1 MKAKNKMYFMKTLSA
16 VLAASMAASVF
27 TAVPV
32 FAETGSA
39 TYTYDG
45 YKVDYTVTNEWF
57 GNQNVNVTL
66 TNTSSES
73 ILNWALGYDATGEIS
88 GIWNGYVY
96 CKSDENYIIKN
107 SGYNYEIEP
116 YQSVNF
122 GYTLSGNELEAP
134 ENFELCSKRVD
145 KTEGYDVKL
154 NVTGDWGDGFQ
165 AELIVTNTSDAPL
178 EAWKVDF
185 DSNFEIGNL
194 WNGKIIESNDDGYSI
209 ASCMWTNPIAS
220 GESTSI
226 GFTASKETS
235 ETPAVSNIK
244 LSEVIIDRSGSVPSD
259 DPVEPGEDELN
270 ITADAQYIENDGTA
284 VISWNTNVNN
294 GTFEVM
300 YSEDNVEYTQIASV
314 SDAKTYTYALG
325 DIYGTVY
332 FKVRQTTEGGQVA
345 ESSALSVD
353 IPVPVVPEKPVVTL
367 SAEYDKETGYV
378 NVLWETTVE
387 GGNFDI
393 YVSVDSGEFEKK
405 ASVSDTISYSFPSE
419 VSGSYDIKVVQTT
432 AAGMTG
438 ESSVVNVVCTIP
450 DPADDIDWEDE
461 TDSDEDGISDVYETY
476 IYFTDPH
483 NPDTDS
489 DGLPDGYEVFT
500 LDTDPLSSDT
510 DVNGVSDGDEDIDG
524 DGLNNLREFELGT
537 DPRDV
542 DSDDDGLSDA
552 DEINIYG
559 TDPLKYDT
567 DDDNVSDG
575 DEITLG
581 LDPNSAATD
590 GIPDNERTFEQFI
603 PADDWLFYNINV
615 DSSPVEVSIEL
626 DAAGVAIN
634 NIEATFSG
642 YSYSMHND
650 AIVGVAPEF
659 SYNENLKINDVKIN
673 FDLDNSIVNDYNSMY
688 NDVSD
693 EFVGIKRFNVFRY
706 FEDTNMLL
714 PIETFHDVPN
724 NRVYAHYNEMGTYC
738 LIDMTKWLDS
748 LGYMHNSDQSAMTFA
763 MERTAEATESNE
775 IDIIFILHSIP
786 SQAQFIKEELT
797 KFISAAYMHSN
808 DVRMYFIANQGDVY
822 LVNGKQYAETPA
834 ECENILNRFRGY
846 VTSPTINAGFE
857 AANKIEFRNGSQRH
871 MFMIDACA
879 EPQCIDTNANLNII
893 LKKDV
898 NFGIVFDP
906 ANGNAKNYK
915 SLANNNTFDAIVT
928 FSDFMLNQINFTD
941 YPKNKEYI
949 ITANGL
955 VPMPENFGDISIAS
969 EQDYDNDGLSDVTE
983 INFDVTGEDGNT
995 LITVNSDG
1003 SVTLPIFSECIAR
1016 EDICVIN
1023 SLNRFYTGTEH
1034 LIPDFLNKVKIV
1046 PLRSDPTSKDGDGDG
1061 IPDITEMK
1069 KAYKDGKIDT
1079 TVKTATNP
1087 LVANTIVNILEY
1099 DGVKFNTKIEN
1110 VENINEETGDVEIKP
1125 QFTLAKEHE
1134 NHINSPEE
1142 GIEFAYGFLG
1152 NDTDAFYLEAFAYR
1166 DDTDK
1171 VVNELMVN
1179 INVGFSKKDFMLA
1192 DGSSGK
1198 VSSDEMLE
1206 AVIEKWGGLYKGSD
1220 YDFYNLT
1227 NLQVKININKVTNST
1242 GVEKQ
1247 RIIRYMYTA
1256 NDSEGKAAKVK
1267 TEELN
1272 FEKNYSGKKVTVD
1285 FYDYDKG
1292 KKSES
1297 YTGRSKTDAFEK
1309 KDGTLKVEPHVKL
1322 YAIKKGSEGD
1332 EKKQSAID
1340 IKSTCA
1346 HEFGHVLG
1354 LGDSYGPYNP
1364 MNYFVEPVSR
1374 HKYIKYDGKSDIDYI
1389 DKLED
1394 AANVDYEIY
1403 FNNGVFSK
1411 RPTDGETDG
1420 SSKLHFE
1427 PDRLTDSLK
1436 GEMMQKN
1443 GLVNTNDI
1451 EMMIFAKSTNEEQ
1464 FFVPIGRT
1472 CTYGATNDTYI
1483 TNATFPLSKAI
1494 RQKSFYIFTRS
1505 IKIDDSQFDYGRIYW
1520 YDGKTYKA
1528 VEVVEKTETEL
1539 EKQKNEIMLAW
1550 GDDFDDV
1557 YYNHVIELCKDAN
1570 GNKYF
1575 YRYYGNNYCIEK

>member
-1 MKAKNKMYFMKTLSA
+1 MKYSQKMRLKRLVSA

-27 TAVPV
+27 IAVPV
-32 FAETGSA
+32 YADTEST

-66 TNTSSES
+66 TNTSNES

-96 CKSDENYIIKN
+96 SKSDENYIIKN

-122 GYTLSGNELEAP
+122 GYTLSGDELEAP
-134 ENFELCSKRVD
+134 ENFQLCSKRVD

-209 ASCMWTNPIAS
+209 ASCMWTNPIAC

-259 DPVEPGEDELN
+259 NPVEPSEDELN

-300 YSEDNVEYTQIASV
+300 YSEDNIEYIQIASV

-345 ESSALSVD
+345 ESSAVSVD
-353 IPVPVVPEKPVVTL
+353 IPVPVVPEKPVVDV
-367 SAEYDKETGYV
+367 SAEYDPETGYIV
-378 NVLWETTVE
+378 VSWETSVD
-387 GGNFDI
+387 GGTFDI
-393 YVSVDSGEFEKK
+393 YVSVDGGDFSKIG
-405 ASVSDTISYSFPSE
+405 SVSDTTAFSFVPE
-419 VSGSYDIKVVQTT
+419 VSGSYDIRIVQTT
-432 AAGMTG
+432 AVGMTG

-450 DPADDIDWEDE
+450 DPAEDIDWEDE
-461 TDSDEDGISDVYETY
+461 TDSDEDGISNVYETY

-510 DVNGVSDGDEDIDG
+510 DENGVSDGDEDIDG

-567 DDDNVSDG
+567 DEDNVSDG

-615 DSSPVEVSIEL
+615 DSSPVDVSIEL

-634 NIEATFSG
+634 NIEASFSG

-748 LGYMHNSDQSAMTFA
+748 LGYMNNSNQSAMTFA
-763 MERTAEATESNE
+763 MERTAEAAESNS
-775 IDIIFILHSIP
+775 IDIVFLMY
-786 SQAQFIKEELT
+786 AQPAQTGFIKEELINT
-797 KFISAAYMHSN
+797 VNTVYDNAD
-808 DVRMYFIANQGDVY
+808 DVHMYFMINDGANVIPYMTSGRDYAQTKAEALAITNRLAFPVSNSVY
-822 LVNGKQYAETPA
+822 LYKGFKAVSELTLRDGAQKHLFLIDGVFEPKTDT
-834 ECENILNRFRGY
+834 ENVYLNR
-846 VTSPTINAGFE
+846 
-857 AANKIEFRNGSQRH
+857 
-871 MFMIDACA
+871 
-879 EPQCIDTNANLNII
+879 I
-893 LKKDV
+893 LEKNV
-898 NFGIVFDP
+898 NFGIVCDIVNSNLEYYRSIS
-906 ANGNAKNYK
+906 NGNVKNRH
-915 SLANNNTFDAIVT
+915 SI
-928 FSDFMLNQINFTD
+928 FSSFITDQISFPIDTGKD
-941 YPKNKEYI
+941 YI
-949 ITANGL
+949 ITSNGL
-955 VPMPENFGDISIAS
+955 TAIPDNFGAISVYS
-969 EQDYDNDGLSDVTE
+969 TQDYDGDGLSDVTE
-983 INFDVTGEDGNT
+983 INFNVTDKNGQKLVTINADN
-995 LITVNSDG
+995 
-1003 SVTLPIFSECIAR
+1003 SVTLPSFNECTAV
-1016 EDICVIN
+1016 EGTYVEEG
-1023 SLNRFYTGTEH
+1023 LKRFYNEADNSVLEH
-1034 LIPDFLNKVKIV
+1034 LDEIKVL
-1046 PLRSDPTSKDGDGDG
+1046 PLSSDPTAPDGDVDG
-1061 IPDITEMK
+1061 ILDKTEYDIIK
-1069 KAYKDGKIDT
+1069 KYNSKAEISVMAAKANSDGKVDSEISDC
-1079 TVKTATNP
+1079 KLN
-1087 LVANTIVNILEY
+1087 LLSSNTIVDY
-1099 DGVKFNTKIEN
+1099 GFNTKIRAESGEA
-1110 VENINEETGDVEIKP
+1110 VDSYIINGTGSIKSGY
-1125 QFTLAKEHE
+1125 TLARYYGIKE
-1134 NHINSPEE
+1134 NATDSVK
-1142 GIEFAYGFLG
+1142 YGYLG
-1152 NDTDAFYLEAFAYR
+1152 NEYNTFYLEAYCDYDNTNKKWNNHLCINANLMFNQDELKLKAGSVR
-1166 DDTDK
+1166 K
-1171 VVNELMVN
+1171 VTSDEIISKIKEEWGINIQGNEY
-1179 INVGFSKKDFMLA
+1179 DFLGM
-1192 DGSSGK
+1192 DVK
-1198 VSSDEMLE
+1198 VSVSINKIIKTDNSSELQRLIQPPHKSE
-1206 AVIEKWGGLYKGSD
+1206 YRKDDRTYTGTYAT
-1220 YDFYNLT
+1220 YNL
-1227 NLQVKININKVTNST
+1227 ID
-1242 GVEKQ
+1242 G
-1247 RIIRYMYTA
+1247 
-1256 NDSEGKAAKVK
+1256 
-1267 TEELN
+1267 
-1272 FEKNYSGKKVTVD
+1272 
-1285 FYDYDKG
+1285 KG
-1292 KKSES
+1292 KIETKSIGFTTLPQV
-1297 YTGRSKTDAFEK
+1297 YIFNDKAGGCMQDSKHTF
-1309 KDGTLKVEPHVKL
+1309 
-1322 YAIKKGSEGD
+1322 S
-1332 EKKQSAID
+1332 S
-1340 IKSTCA
+1340 CA

-1354 LGDSYGPYNP
+1354 LMDAYGDCGNEE
-1364 MNYFVEPVSR
+1364 NYYMEPVP
-1374 HKYIKYDGKSDIDYI
+1374 
-1389 DKLED
+1389 
-1394 AANVDYEIY
+1394 YETISEIS
-1403 FNNGVFSK
+1403 FVPGADVGS
-1411 RPTDGETDG
+1411 DG
-1420 SSKLHFE
+1420 S
-1427 PDRLTDSLK
+1427 
-1436 GEMMQKN
+1436 GEMMHRS
-1443 GLVNTNDI
+1443 GEVSANDI
-1451 EMMIFAKSTNEEQ
+1451 EMVIYARRDKELQ

-1472 CTYGATNDTYI
+1472 IGDDNTETRYKLSPAIRDTY
-1483 TNATFPLSKAI
+1483 
-1494 RQKSFYIFTRS
+1494 FYKCRKENFV
-1505 IKIDDSQFDYGRIYW
+1505 KNLKVKKDHIYCFN
-1520 YDGKTYKA
+1520 GTTY
-1528 VEVVEKTETEL
+1528 VEVSADNS
-1539 EKQKNEIMLAW
+1539 QKNTIMESL
-1550 GDDFDDV
+1550 GERFNED
-1557 YYNHVIELCKDAN
+1557 YYNYVLNLIKA
-1570 GNKYF
+1570 
-1575 YRYYGNNYCIEK
+1575 

>member
-1 MKAKNKMYFMKTLSA
+1 MKYSQKMRLKRTVSA

-32 FAETGSA
+32 YAETGST

-66 TNTSSES
+66 TNTSNES

-96 CKSDENYIIKN
+96 SKSDENYIIKN

-122 GYTLSGNELEAP
+122 GYTLSGNELEVP

-209 ASCMWTNPIAS
+209 ASCMWTNPIAC

-259 DPVEPGEDELN
+259 NPVEPSEDELN

-300 YSEDNVEYTQIASV
+300 YSEDNIEYIQIASV

-345 ESSALSVD
+345 ESSAVSVD
-353 IPVPVVPEKPVVTL
+353 IPVPVVPEKPVVDV
-367 SAEYDKETGYV
+367 SAEYDPETGYIV
-378 NVLWETTVE
+378 VSWETSVD
-387 GGNFDI
+387 GGTFDI
-393 YVSVDSGEFEKK
+393 YVSVDGGDFSKIG
-405 ASVSDTISYSFPSE
+405 SVSDTTAFSFVPE
-419 VSGSYDIKVVQTT
+419 VSGSYDIKIVQTT
-432 AAGMTG
+432 AVGMTG

-450 DPADDIDWEDE
+450 DPAEDIDWEDE
-461 TDSDEDGISDVYETY
+461 TDSDEDGISNVYETY

-510 DVNGVSDGDEDIDG
+510 DENGVSDGDEDIDG

-567 DDDNVSDG
+567 DEDNVSDG

-615 DSSPVEVSIEL
+615 DSSPVDVSIEL

-634 NIEATFSG
+634 NIEASFSG

-748 LGYMHNSDQSAMTFA
+748 LGYMNNSNQSAMTFA
-763 MERTAEATESNE
+763 MERTAEAAESNS
-775 IDIIFILHSIP
+775 IDIVFLMYAQP
-786 SQAQFIKEELT
+786 AQAGFIKEELINT
-797 KFISAAYMHSN
+797 VNTVYDNAD
-808 DVRMYFIANQGDVY
+808 DVHMYFMINDGANVIPYMTSGRDYAQTKAEALAITNRLNFPLSNPVY
-822 LVNGKQYAETPA
+822 LYKGFKAVSELTLRDDAQKHLFLIDGVFEPKTDT
-834 ECENILNRFRGY
+834 ENVYLNR
-846 VTSPTINAGFE
+846 
-857 AANKIEFRNGSQRH
+857 
-871 MFMIDACA
+871 
-879 EPQCIDTNANLNII
+879 I
-893 LKKDV
+893 LEKNV
-898 NFGIVFDP
+898 NFGIVCDIVNSNLEYYRSIS
-906 ANGNAKNYK
+906 NGNVKNRH
-915 SLANNNTFDAIVT
+915 SI
-928 FSDFMLNQINFTD
+928 FSSFITDQISFPIDTGKD
-941 YPKNKEYI
+941 YI
-949 ITANGL
+949 ITSNGL
-955 VPMPENFGDISIAS
+955 TAIPDNFGAISVYS
-969 EQDYDNDGLSDVTE
+969 TQDYDGDGLSDVTE
-983 INFDVTGEDGNT
+983 INFNVTDKNGQKLVTINADN
-995 LITVNSDG
+995 
-1003 SVTLPIFSECIAR
+1003 SVTLPSFNECTAV
-1016 EDICVIN
+1016 EGTYVEEG
-1023 SLNRFYTGTEH
+1023 LKRFYNEADNSVLEH
-1034 LIPDFLNKVKIV
+1034 LDEIKVL
-1046 PLRSDPTSKDGDGDG
+1046 PLSSDPTAPDGDGDG
-1061 IPDITEMK
+1061 ILDSDEYEIMFVNELNATSNDNSNKALYQNSIIDMYGFKTNITNVMK
-1069 KAYKDGKIDT
+1069 ERGKINPAYTLAFENNITASGSSDYGYLGSWNDVFFIEAFCERDSAGKVKKNDLRINCNLKFCDKELKLVASEDQIGNKIYT
-1079 TVKTATNP
+1079 DKPITSDEIIKAIEQKWSLSFKGDLYDFYGMTIDVSTVIHKCSKDYNPKQFAKYHLKDELGNGKTNP
-1087 LVANTIVNILEY
+1087 LTF
-1099 DGVKFNTKIEN
+1099 DGIKDVYVYNQRSFGYQ
-1110 VENINEETGDVEIKP
+1110 NETMIFD
-1125 QFTLAKEHE
+1125 
-1134 NHINSPEE
+1134 
-1142 GIEFAYGFLG
+1142 
-1152 NDTDAFYLEAFAYR
+1152 
-1166 DDTDK
+1166 
-1171 VVNELMVN
+1171 
-1179 INVGFSKKDFMLA
+1179 
-1192 DGSSGK
+1192 
-1198 VSSDEMLE
+1198 
-1206 AVIEKWGGLYKGSD
+1206 
-1220 YDFYNLT
+1220 
-1227 NLQVKININKVTNST
+1227 
-1242 GVEKQ
+1242 
-1247 RIIRYMYTA
+1247 
-1256 NDSEGKAAKVK
+1256 
-1267 TEELN
+1267 
-1272 FEKNYSGKKVTVD
+1272 
-1285 FYDYDKG
+1285 
-1292 KKSES
+1292 
-1297 YTGRSKTDAFEK
+1297 
-1309 KDGTLKVEPHVKL
+1309 
-1322 YAIKKGSEGD
+1322 
-1332 EKKQSAID
+1332 
-1340 IKSTCA
+1340 TCA

-1354 LGDSYGPYNP
+1354 LADIYSCETN
-1364 MNYFVEPVSR
+1364 F
-1374 HKYIKYDGKSDIDYI
+1374 YIKPVPYSAIIEMSFEPTK
-1389 DKLED
+1389 K
-1394 AANVDYEIY
+1394 
-1403 FNNGVFSK
+1403 
-1411 RPTDGETDG
+1411 PTDDG
-1420 SSKLHFE
+1420 YENVIMNIRGNVS
-1427 PDRLTDSLK
+1427 PN
-1436 GEMMQKN
+1436 EM
-1443 GLVNTNDI
+1443 
-1451 EMMIFAKSTNEEQ
+1451 EMVIYAAKEKKPQ
-1464 FFVPIGRT
+1464 FFVPSGKT
-1472 CTYGATNDTYI
+1472 KSSETNYVYSQ
-1483 TNATFPLSKAI
+1483 SKAI
-1494 RQKSFYIFTRS
+1494 RDTYFYQSSSKNEDFG
-1505 IKIDDSQFDYGRIYW
+1505 KAFLVYNPALNDYQNAYMMSM
-1520 YDGKTYKA
+1520 
-1528 VEVVEKTETEL
+1528 TEL
-1539 EKQKNEIMLAW
+1539 L
-1550 GDDFDDV
+1550 
-1557 YYNHVIELCKDAN
+1557 
-1570 GNKYF
+1570 KYITIDKATF
-1575 YRYYGNNYCIEK
+1575 ISKYTKCYGNVTKEVIDLEYSEFTLKQQKYAQALYNKLH

>member
-1 MKAKNKMYFMKTLSA
+1 MKYSQKMRLKRTVSA

-27 TAVPV
+27 IAVPV
-32 FAETGSA
+32 YAETGST

-66 TNTSSES
+66 TNTSNES

-96 CKSDENYIIKN
+96 SKSDEDYIIKN

-122 GYTLSGNELEAP
+122 GYTLFGDELEAP

-178 EAWKVDF
+178 EAWKVAF

-194 WNGKIIESNDDGYSI
+194 WNGKIIESNDDGYSV

-259 DPVEPGEDELN
+259 DPVEPSEDELN
-270 ITADAQYIENDGTA
+270 ITVDAQYIENDGTA

-300 YSEDNVEYTQIASV
+300 YSEDNIEYTQIASV

-345 ESSALSVD
+345 ESSAVSVD
-353 IPVPVVPEKPVVTL
+353 IPVPVVPEKPVVML
-367 SAEYDKETGYV
+367 SADYDEETGYV
-378 NVLWETTVE
+378 NVSWETTVE

-393 YVSVDSGEFEKK
+393 YVSVDGGEFENKD
-405 ASVSDTISYSFPSE
+405 SVSDTISYSFPPE

-461 TDSDEDGISDVYETY
+461 TDSDEDGISNVYETY

-510 DVNGVSDGDEDIDG
+510 DENGVSDGDEDIDG

-567 DDDNVSDG
+567 DEDNVSDG

-581 LDPNSAATD
+581 LDPNSASTD

-615 DSSPVEVSIEL
+615 DSSPVDVSIEL

-634 NIEATFSG
+634 NIEASFSG

-748 LGYMHNSDQSAMTFA
+748 LGYMNNSDQSAMTFA
-763 MERTAEATESNE
+763 MERTAEATESNS
-775 IDIIFILHSIP
+775 IDVVFLLYAQP
-786 SQAQFIKEELT
+786 AQAKFIKEELT
-797 KFISAAYMHSN
+797 NVVNTVYDNAN
-808 DVRMYFIANQGDVY
+808 DVHMYFMINDGSDVIPYMTSGRNYAQTKAEALAITNRLTFPVSNSVY
-822 LVNGKQYAETPA
+822 LYKGFKAVSELTLRDDAQKHLFLIDGVFEPKTDT
-834 ECENILNRFRGY
+834 ENVFLKRILDKN
-846 VTSPTINAGFE
+846 
-857 AANKIEFRNGSQRH
+857 
-871 MFMIDACA
+871 
-879 EPQCIDTNANLNII
+879 
-893 LKKDV
+893 V
-898 NFGIVFDP
+898 NFGVVCDVVNSNLAYYRSISEENVKNSHIVFSSFITD
-906 ANGNAKNYK
+906 
-915 SLANNNTFDAIVT
+915 
-928 FSDFMLNQINFTD
+928 QISFPIDTEKD
-941 YPKNKEYI
+941 YI
-949 ITANGL
+949 ITSNGL
-955 VPMPENFGDISIAS
+955 MAIPENFGKISADS
-969 EQDYDNDGLSDVTE
+969 TQDYDEDGLPDVTE
-983 INFDVTGEDGNT
+983 INFNALAANGKKLVTVNADNSVVLPSFNECTAVAGTYVEEGVKRFYDEADNSVLELLDEIKVLPLKSSPVNEDSDRDGIEDADEYKIEFTNLLNGTEKIGGKLNNIFLRPNNLIDTYNFNTSIKDLLDEDGNIYSVYSLAKEKGIT
-995 LITVNSDG
+995 SLNEEKDSLIKYGYLGTYNDNFFLEACCEFNSDG
-1003 SVTLPIFSECIAR
+1003 
-1016 EDICVIN
+1016 
-1023 SLNRFYTGTEH
+1023 
-1034 LIPDFLNKVKIV
+1034 
-1046 PLRSDPTSKDGDGDG
+1046 
-1061 IPDITEMK
+1061 
-1069 KAYKDGKIDT
+1069 
-1079 TVKTATNP
+1079 TVKSN
-1087 LVANTIVNILEY
+1087 LLRINAN
-1099 DGVKFNTKIEN
+1099 VKFENDSLKLLDSYNSQNKHYSKEFVTKEEIIDAIQKRWSKE
-1110 VENINEETGDVEIKP
+1110 INGTI
-1125 QFTLAKEHE
+1125 
-1134 NHINSPEE
+1134 
-1142 GIEFAYGFLG
+1142 
-1152 NDTDAFYLEAFAYR
+1152 
-1166 DDTDK
+1166 
-1171 VVNELMVN
+1171 
-1179 INVGFSKKDFMLA
+1179 
-1192 DGSSGK
+1192 
-1198 VSSDEMLE
+1198 
-1206 AVIEKWGGLYKGSD
+1206 
-1220 YDFYNLT
+1220 YDFYRMKVNLST
-1227 NLQVKININKVTNST
+1227 VLHEVIDSTDNMYMPVNYSKIFLCDSDGKATTGLLLDAIKNVKIYNSRNY
-1242 GVEKQ
+1242 VCQ
-1247 RIIRYMYTA
+1247 
-1256 NDSEGKAAKVK
+1256 DKAMI
-1267 TEELN
+1267 
-1272 FEKNYSGKKVTVD
+1272 FD
-1285 FYDYDKG
+1285 
-1292 KKSES
+1292 
-1297 YTGRSKTDAFEK
+1297 
-1309 KDGTLKVEPHVKL
+1309 
-1322 YAIKKGSEGD
+1322 
-1332 EKKQSAID
+1332 
-1340 IKSTCA
+1340 TCS
-1346 HEFGHVLG
+1346 HEFGHIVG
-1354 LGDSYGPYNP
+1354 LADIYGNSYNNYIQPVPYVDLSEVSFKPDAHKGDKDSNALMYMSGNLSA
-1364 MNYFVEPVSR
+1364 NEVEMTI
-1374 HKYIKYDGKSDIDYI
+1374 Y
-1389 DKLED
+1389 
-1394 AANVDYEIY
+1394 AAKE
-1403 FNNGVFSK
+1403 K
-1411 RPTDGETDG
+1411 KP
-1420 SSKLHFE
+1420 
-1427 PDRLTDSLK
+1427 
-1436 GEMMQKN
+1436 
-1443 GLVNTNDI
+1443 
-1451 EMMIFAKSTNEEQ
+1451 Q
-1464 FFVPIGRT
+1464 FFVPKGTVKTKEKEIV
-1472 CTYGATNDTYI
+1472 YNQ
-1483 TNATFPLSKAI
+1483 SSAI
-1494 RQKSFYIFTRS
+1494 KY
-1505 IKIDDSQFDYGRIYW
+1505 
-1520 YDGKTYKA
+1520 
-1528 VEVVEKTETEL
+1528 
-1539 EKQKNEIMLAW
+1539 
-1550 GDDFDDV
+1550 
-1557 YYNHVIELCKDAN
+1557 
-1570 GNKYF
+1570 KYF
-1575 YRYYGNNYCIEK
+1575 YQCVDDHCEFENIKKGDFLFYSKGEFTKINTKSQDELKSYVKISYNTYYSLFKKCYGDVPLNMIEISYQDYCDLQDKYVVTVYNHIHKP